1 MALQGPTAHPTT
13 VVVIV
18 DGDHLID
25 VLVAEETDAVPLMH
39 AHETD
44 AIVGMVPHAASK
56 ASSG

>member
-13 VVVIV
+13 VMVIV

-44 AIVGMVPHAASK
+44 AIVGMVPHVAPK